1 MEGNSIVLFENLC
14 NIFEMR
20 IKLDREKGVMSS
32 MDVLSNY
39 EKYAKKIDAIY
50 NSEFQKDL
58 KPFMSP
64 GITLEKEKDRLRR
77 LIKLLEDRLDR
88 RIELEDRYYNTTGKY
103 IVGLQMIVSEE
114 ELEDK
119 KERLSLVSRYL
130 DTSEEIDNVTESI
143 SELKRLL
150 NEEEE
155 KKEQYESKNSIMEDE
170 LYSSF
175 MNVIKD
181 NDYYKNINEEKIS
194 DELEV
199 IKGSVL
205 ESKETL
211 DITKDSVGNLIT
223 SGLHDDYA
231 SYIEEAE
238 RNYYNCKN
246 KEIILN
252 IYKVVSSFEEDFKL
266 ICGKREK
273 ISDLILEKKE
283 LSSSLSIDVSNELLS
298 FEKVVSSQIDTL
310 NNEREVLDNI
320 NNYTSRI
327 KFKEDRLEELNES
340 NNSVEILSLLR
351 EYGIIETYDT
361 EDIVLEEESEVTSI
375 DIPTL
380 DEYNESNIELPSLEE
395 LIKPVDIEETVVEEV
410 YNPYRIVDVIDYPV
424 TLNVGLARLKGESVR
439 EKVNKKLNPKK
450 EEKELVKEERIEEPV
465 TDVEVSPV
473 LETIEVEDN
482 VPTNEVQ
489 IETVTTE
496 EVVANDNSD
505 KDKEVSTIEMP
516 VWELPTMVEPKRI
529 EEEPKPIIPE
539 ESITNS
545 LPVWEAITPVFE
557 ETPVT
562 EDNKAEMEDTAIELN
577 INSDINNNNMFW
589 IPVSS
594 EKVENNA
601 FPTIKTNDNNQSN
614 SGFIFPTINN

>member
-20 IKLDREKGVMSS
+20 IKLDKEKGVMSS
-32 MDVLSNY
+32 LDVLNNY
-39 EKYAKKIDAIY
+39 EKYAKKIDSIY

-103 IVGLQMIVSEE
+103 ITGLQMIVSEE

-130 DTSEEIDNVTESI
+130 ETSEEIESVTESI
-143 SELKRLL
+143 RQLKKSL
-150 NEEEE
+150 NEEEA
-155 KKEQYESKNSIMEDE
+155 KKIEYESKNSIMEDE
-170 LYSSF
+170 LYSNF
-175 MNVIKD
+175 IDVIKD
-181 NDYYKNINEEKIS
+181 IEYYKDINEEDITN
-194 DELEV
+194 ELDV
-199 IKGSVL
+199 VKTSVL
-205 ESKETL
+205 EAKETL
-211 DITKDSVGNLIT
+211 DITKDSVGSLIT

-238 RNYYNCKN
+238 RNYYNYKN

-252 IYKVVSSFEEDFKL
+252 IYKVVSTFEEDFKL

-273 ISDLILEKKE
+273 INDFLLEKKK
-283 LSSSLSIDVSNELLS
+283 LSSSLSIDVTNELVS
-298 FEKVVSSQIDTL
+298 FEKVVLAQNDTL
-310 NNEREVLDNI
+310 NNEREVLENI

-327 KFKEDRLEELNES
+327 KFKEERLEELNES

-361 EDIVLEEESEVTSI
+361 EDVVLEAEPEVASI
-375 DIPTL
+375 DIPAL
-380 DEYNESNIELPSLEE
+380 EDEYSEQKIELPSLEE
-395 LIKPVDIEETVVEEV
+395 LVKNEESDEVIVEEV
-410 YNPYRIVDVIDYPV
+410 YDPYRIVDVIDHPI

-450 EEKELVKEERIEEPV
+450 EEVVPTTEN
-465 TDVEVSPV
+465 
-473 LETIEVEDN
+473 IEVE
-482 VPTNEVQ
+482 EK
-489 IETVTTE
+489 VTTTEQKKE
-496 EVVANDNSD
+496 EVVSVPVEETSIE
-505 KDKEVSTIEMP
+505 EVVSQEETATEERTVEEAPTLNMP
-516 VWELPTMVEPKRI
+516 VWELPTMVEPKEVA
-529 EEEPKPIIPE
+529 EESKPIIPE

-545 LPVWEAITPVFE
+545 LPVWETITPVFE
-557 ETPVT
+557 DTPAKENKI
-562 EDNKAEMEDTAIELN
+562 EDNAIELN
-577 INSDINNNNMFW
+577 INSDLTSNMFW
-589 IPVSS
+589 IPVSES
-594 EKVENNA
+594 KLENNE
-601 FPTIKTNDNNQSN
+601 FPTINTNNNQAN